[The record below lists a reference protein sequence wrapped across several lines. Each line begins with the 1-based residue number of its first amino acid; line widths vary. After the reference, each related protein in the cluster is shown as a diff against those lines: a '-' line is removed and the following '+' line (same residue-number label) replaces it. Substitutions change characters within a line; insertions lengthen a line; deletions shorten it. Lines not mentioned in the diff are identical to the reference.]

1 MIFTDIF
8 EALNLSYYHINFIR
22 IMHLLFE
29 ICMLGLKALKNE
41 MVTEFVLGTKIKV
54 YSIVF

>member
-1 MIFTDIF
+1 
-8 EALNLSYYHINFIR
+8 
-22 IMHLLFE
+22 MHLLFE